1 MINWISR
8 ARDILFR
15 QESSP
20 ENLSSESIATVLKQL
35 KDLQVVPAE
44 GINVSLA
51 LFWYVSRLT
60 CQPYR
65 RSTSVRTILRKFSLI
80 YKARVRLNCVLPLC
94 FQLSSPADGT
104 PFHNGTF
111 KMKLILPTDYPRCP
125 PRGENVKSVCHG
137 CCLHKL
143 FIFRI
148 FCYKNFPPKCAPT
161 KWRDLRKYVE
171 KRLETRPWSA
181 TCFDGDTLPPNRTFS
196 RVRSEWRRCQA
207 YAWKLRRIL
216 QTCPN
221 ADKHTC
227 SLAERRSQQN

>member
-1 MINWISR
+1 MCTRVWEDINHSFVSSAPRKPSR
-8 ARDILFR
+8 TRVSLRALCGMVRPGVLIFDDQLNIKSTRYPFSTGK
-15 QESSP
+15 QSW
-20 ENLSSESIATVLKQL
+20 NLSSESIATVLKQL

-137 CCLHKL
+137 CCLH
-143 FIFRI
+143 
-148 FCYKNFPPKCAPT
+148 C
-161 KWRDLRKYVE
+161 
-171 KRLETRPWSA
+171 
-181 TCFDGDTLPPNRTFS
+181 
-196 RVRSEWRRCQA
+196 
-207 YAWKLRRIL
+207 
-216 QTCPN
+216 
-221 ADKHTC
+221 
-227 SLAERRSQQN
+227 